1 MGPLWNGETSL
12 ARMARTQPRRRTTL
26 MQPIAIA
33 APSSPLQGNA
43 WKGSAAAAAPL
54 FGAMLLDLADLFS
67 LGPQALP
74 LAVLV
79 AAPLGWAVAAGRGC
93 KRNGRLVS
101 ALVAGIYCLLPGME
115 LIPAATATSLLAALA
130 ARLPTVSR

>member
-1 MGPLWNGETSL
+1 
-12 ARMARTQPRRRTTL
+12 
-26 MQPIAIA
+26 MQPTAIA
-33 APSSPLQGNA
+33 ATSSSFLDNA
-43 WKGSAAAAAPL
+43 WKGAAAVAAPL

-79 AAPLGWAVAAGRGC
+79 AAPLGWAVAAGLGF

-115 LIPAATATSLLAALA
+115 LIPAATATSLLGVLS
-130 ARLPTVSR
+130 ARLAK

>member
-1 MGPLWNGETSL
+1 
-12 ARMARTQPRRRTTL
+12 
-26 MQPIAIA
+26 MQPTAIA
-33 APSSPLQGNA
+33 ATSSAFLDHA
-43 WKGSAAAAAPL
+43 WKGAAAVAAPF
-54 FGAMLLDLADLFS
+54 FGAMLLDFADLLS

-79 AAPLGWAVAAGRGC
+79 AAPLGWRVAAGLGFR
-93 KRNGRLVS
+93 RNGRLVS

-130 ARLPTVSR
+130 QCSARSAASPGATATAPSDYSMQTFR

>member
-1 MGPLWNGETSL
+1 
-12 ARMARTQPRRRTTL
+12 

-33 APSSPLQGNA
+33 APSSPLQDNA

-79 AAPLGWAVAAGRGC
+79 AAPLGWAVAAGLGC

>member
-1 MGPLWNGETSL
+1 MERAL
-12 ARMARTQPRRRTTL
+12 
-26 MQPIAIA
+26 IAP
-33 APSSPLQGNA
+33 APASFLDYA
-43 WKGSAAAAAPL
+43 WKGAAAAAAPL

-79 AAPLGWAVAAGRGC
+79 AAPLGWGVAAGLGF

-115 LIPAATATSLLAALA
+115 LIPAATATSLLALFS
-130 ARLPTVSR
+130 ARLPRSA

>member
-1 MGPLWNGETSL
+1 
-12 ARMARTQPRRRTTL
+12 
-26 MQPIAIA
+26 MQPTAIA
-33 APSSPLQGNA
+33 ATSSSFLDNA
-43 WKGSAAAAAPL
+43 WKGAAAAATPL
-54 FGAMLLDLADLFS
+54 FGAMLLDVADLFS

-79 AAPLGWAVAAGRGC
+79 AAPLGWGVAAALGF

-115 LIPAATATSLLAALA
+115 LLPAATATSLLAVLSAPL
-130 ARLPTVSR
+130 RR